1 MSEPSLARTNP
12 VILTQLSVMMFLQ
25 FFVWGAW
32 YVTMGT
38 FMSSKLSAS
47 TGHAYTVGPIA
58 AVLSPFILGM
68 IADRFFASQKVLGFL
83 HVLGGAALLVVP
95 SLAAAAI
102 KADELNP
109 PATGDDAPYMNA
121 NHLPDLLAL
130 LAHMLCYMP
139 TLGLTNSVA
148 FAHIRNAEKEFPLV
162 RVLGTIGWIVA
173 GVVVSKVLG
182 ADKTDQFFYVAGGAG
197 IALGL
202 YSFAL
207 PNTPPP
213 SAGKKVRVGE
223 LFGIDALRLLK
234 DPSFAVFILCSLL
247 ICIPL
252 AGYYGFAAGYAD
264 QTGIKDIG
272 FKMTFGQMSEI
283 VFMLLMP
290 MFFARLGVKWML
302 AVGMLAWA
310 VRYGLFAGAADGHAP
325 WMVLAGIL
333 LHGICYDF
341 FFVTGFIYVDK
352 RAPKEIR
359 SQAQGFLVLVTQGL
373 GLGIGA
379 QVFQRLVSANQ
390 TPDAKA
396 LTAQATALRTRAEEM
411 TAGGGPEV
419 VTQAQSQA
427 EGLLDQ
433 ASQLLLRATD
443 WQTVWVVPAGM
454 AIAVMVVFIVGFREK
469 RAADNA

>member
-1 MSEPSLARTNP
+1 MSEPSLQRTNP
-12 VILTQLSVMMFLQ
+12 VILTQLSMMMFLQ

-38 FMSSKLSAS
+38 FMGASGLGSSI
-47 TGHAYTVGPIA
+47 GHAYTVGPIA
-58 AVLSPFILGM
+58 AVVSPFILGV
-68 IADRFFASQKVLGFL
+68 IADRLFASQKVLAFL
-83 HVLGGAALLVVP
+83 HVLGGAALMAAP
-95 SLAAAAI
+95 SLAAAAA
-102 KADELNP
+102 KADAANP
-109 PATGDDAPYMNA
+109 PATGDAAPFLNT
-121 NHLPDLLAL
+121 NHLPYLLAL
-130 LAHMLCYMP
+130 LGHMLCYMP
-139 TLGLTNSVA
+139 TLGLTNSIA
-148 FAHIRNAEKEFPLV
+148 FAHVKNAEKEFPIV

-173 GVVVSKVLG
+173 GIVVSKGLG

-197 IALGL
+197 VLLGL
-202 YSFAL
+202 YSLTL

-213 SAGKKVRVGE
+213 SAGKAVRLGE
-223 LFGIDALRLLK
+223 LFGTDALRLLK
-234 DPSFAVFILCSLL
+234 DPSFAVFTVCSLL

-252 AGYYGFAAGYAD
+252 AGYYGYAATFADNA
-264 QTGIKDIG
+264 GIKDTG

-310 VRYGLFAGAADGHAP
+310 VRYGLFAGASDGHAA
-325 WMVLAGIL
+325 WMVLAGII

-359 SQAQGFLVLVTQGL
+359 AQAQGFLVLVTQGL

-379 QVFQRLVSANQ
+379 QVFQRLVTAHQ
-390 TPDAKA
+390 TSDAKA
-396 LTAQATALRTRAEEM
+396 LTEQATALRAKAESLVE
-411 TAGGGPEV
+411 AGSAD
-419 VTQAQSQA
+419 QAQS
-427 EGLLDQ
+427 LLDQ

-443 WQTVWVVPAGM
+443 WQTVWMIPAGM
-454 AIAVMVVFIVGFREK
+454 AIVVMLIFIVGFRSKSEPK
-469 RAADNA
+469 A